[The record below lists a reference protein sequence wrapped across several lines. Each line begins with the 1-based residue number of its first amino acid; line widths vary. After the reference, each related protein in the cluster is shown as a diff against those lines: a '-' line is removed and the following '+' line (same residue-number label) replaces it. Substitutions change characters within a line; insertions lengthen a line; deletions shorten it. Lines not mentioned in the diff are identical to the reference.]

1 MSDPSTV
8 LLYIGAIGLI
18 AIGIAGVLLSHH
30 LFRIVLALSI
40 AEAGANLLL
49 VLTGFRWHAA
59 APIVEGAAPASMVD
73 PVPQAMV
80 LTAIVIGAGVQALAL
95 AMAVRLRQA
104 YGTLDIREIRTRME
118 KDIADA
124 AAVAEPRSQQEPA
137 GGRPLPPP
145 TAPRLLTSEETQA

>member
-1 MSDPSTV
+1 MNELTAV
-8 LLYIGAIGLI
+8 LLFIGAIGLI
-18 AIGIAGVLLSHH
+18 AIGIAGVVLSHH

-49 VLTGFRWHAA
+49 VLTGFRWNAA
-59 APIVEGAAPASMVD
+59 APIVEGAAPLTMVD

-104 YGTLDIREIRTRME
+104 YGTLDIREIRARME
-118 KDIADA
+118 QDISDA
-124 AAVAEPRSQQEPA
+124 AEVAPPRSQQEPA
-137 GGRPLPPP
+137 DGRPLPAPAVPP
-145 TAPRLLTSEETQA
+145 LLTSEGRQA

>member
-1 MSDPSTV
+1 MNELSAV
-8 LLYIGAIGLI
+8 LLYTGAIGLI

-49 VLTGFRWHAA
+49 VLTGFRWNAA
-59 APIVEGAAPASMVD
+59 APIIDGAVRTTMVD

-95 AMAVRLRQA
+95 ALAVRLRQA
-104 YGTLDIREIRTRME
+104 YGTLDMREIRARME
-118 KDIADA
+118 QDIADA
-124 AAVAEPRSQQEPA
+124 AEVAAPRSQQEPA
-137 GGRPLPPP
+137 GGRPLPAPA
-145 TAPRLLTSEETQA
+145 APRLLTSRGTQA